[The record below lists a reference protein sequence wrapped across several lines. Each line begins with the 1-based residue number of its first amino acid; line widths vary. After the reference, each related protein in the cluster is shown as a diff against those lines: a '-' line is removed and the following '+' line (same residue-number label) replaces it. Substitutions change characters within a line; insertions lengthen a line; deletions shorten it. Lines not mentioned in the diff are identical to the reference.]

1 MEAFK
6 LTSPDE
12 ILTALARRIQ
22 ERRISADLT
31 QKELAA
37 RSGVSYSSVRLL
49 ETNGK
54 GSLLAAIKLA
64 FALDAEDGFE
74 TLFKNKIPRSI
85 EDVIDKPKRKRVR
98 R

>member
-85 EDVIDKPKRKRVR
+85 EDVIDKRKRVR

>member
-6 LTSPDE
+6 LTSPNE
-12 ILTALARRIQ
+12 ILEALASRMKD
-22 ERRISADLT
+22 RRISANLT

-37 RSGVSYSSVRLL
+37 RSGVSYASVRQL
-49 ETNGK
+49 ETHGK

-64 FALDAEDGFE
+64 YALDAEDGFE
-74 TLFKNKIPRSI
+74 TLFDTKTPRSI

-98 R
+98 